1 MAQKSLPTLNVAALV
16 ENDNGTGRKE
26 YCNMNGSNSMQGWLT
41 LVGSLAIIA
50 LVLTAFGIMLG
61 IVKRADAVNR
71 VGAILGIVIVLV
83 LAPGILAGVWS
94 AMSLW
99 QQISLVAIAVI
110 VWQLRRPRRQPRKR
124 RDD

>member
-1 MAQKSLPTLNVAALV
+1 
-16 ENDNGTGRKE
+16 
-26 YCNMNGSNSMQGWLT
+26 MNGSSFMQGWLT

-71 VGAILGIVIVLV
+71 VGAILGIVIALM
-83 LAPGILAGVWS
+83 LAPGILAGIWS

-99 QQISLVAIAVI
+99 QQISLIAIAVI
-110 VWQLRRPRRQPRKR
+110 VWQLRRPRRRTRKR
-124 RDD
+124 NRD

>member
-1 MAQKSLPTLNVAALV
+1 
-16 ENDNGTGRKE
+16 
-26 YCNMNGSNSMQGWLT
+26 MQGWLT